1 MLASIVAC
9 GAAQPH
15 VVGHSGQLRQHQ
27 HRLPLTNLI
36 QHQHIKHVEIDLH
49 FVRKHVVVWDI
60 HVLHVLMTSQ
70 FTDIFTK
77 GLPSSVFLEFQFSLN
92 ICSG

>member
-1 MLASIVAC
+1 MLVSIAAC

-36 QHQHIKHVEIDLH
+36 QHQRIKHVEIDLH
-49 FVRKHVVVWDI
+49 FVHEHVVV
-60 HVLHVLMTSQ
+60 
-70 FTDIFTK
+70 
-77 GLPSSVFLEFQFSLN
+77 
-92 ICSG
+92 

>member
-1 MLASIVAC
+1 LASIAAC

-15 VVGHSGQLRQHQ
+15 IVCHSGQLRQHQ

-36 QHQHIKHVEIDLH
+36 QHQRIKHIEIDLH
-49 FVRKHVVVWDI
+49 FVHEHVVVWDVRI
-60 HVLHVLMTSQ
+60 LHVLMTSQ
-70 FTDIFTK
+70 FTDIFTR
-77 GLPSSVFLEFQFSLN
+77 GLSSSVFSEFQFNLN